1 MDPITR
7 SRIWNLLKKYKED
20 HIIIISTHLMEEAEI
35 LGDRIG
41 IMKSKFINKYR
52 WWDCSLW
59 YSI

>member
-52 WWDCSLW
+52 W
-59 YSI
+59 